1 MTVEENKTRLTILSI
16 TLENFM
22 CHESLKLTFN
32 KPLTCIAGTNGSGK
46 SSVLTALGI
55 ILGQRV
61 NSLDRGPN
69 LKSLIMSDKEFFC
82 ITLVINNYFKF
93 HEDFFGTNIVLE
105 KYVTNTTI
113 RLKIMNEK
121 KEVFST
127 RVCDLEDILDLY
139 GLDMGNPINFLS
151 QDNAKKLLRTTKNE
165 QLYTFFEKAIGIDK
179 MTEFHNETKEK
190 VDTMK
195 EKLSEIEK
203 EIRKLEKD
211 FNLQNEKL
219 NFKSKKEALNDKL
232 QNIQSEKNSLFV
244 TINKLKIQEIY
255 SNISQLVN
263 SVKEKRT
270 MIQSLNDKIKNLQD
284 QENKEIAEKNQLAKM
299 NEERIKNYEINIRKL
314 KNEITNLNEKI
325 NIKNKMLV
333 KNVVNHKNDKKILT
347 REEIE
352 KRIEEIETEKRNLFL
367 VLRED
372 FKEIDDKIYALRKQV
387 NYISGLKNN
396 RLKYFSDKMTDIIRE
411 TERLGIIGPIAN
423 YIELKENKWYK
434 AASIVLK
441 NELSNFIVRNKH
453 EREQLNE
460 IFKRYNVNFKI
471 ILPSKNSLK
480 EEKTIEYRSNQRYK
494 TLLNILNVKNVLV
507 LNQLIILTN
516 LEQII
521 LIDERHEAHE
531 IIRSKPHFVSCAYL
545 PSGDRISIIE
555 NSLSDFRARQNN
567 FYFEGFNLKTY
578 EDELAKVI
586 KEKEKMNTEKLKTKN
601 TLLLLD
607 KEIMELKQPIEEEK
621 EENQD
626 ELKEEIIYLTDQ
638 RDKLMNRCSEIEEM
652 TNEAMGSAVQSSLS
666 SKKSEIDLERNALNQ
681 IDEDIFKLKTRFIDA
696 KNEFYNLNRNYELN
710 IKNTQSQSDINNL
723 FYAAKKWIDNIE
735 VNFNCFASVAE
746 IERNIKQ
753 LEKEINLCDYFE
765 ENTNIDFKREIKNLE
780 KLKIKYENKITSL
793 NSQIKGM
800 EDIFDE
806 NEVLN
811 SISKINKDLKFKNKI
826 AEKYKA
832 RIHKLIEGIQERMKK
847 REEMRINIAQEVSDE
862 FNNLTSKRDYEGSIV
877 FDHSSGSLDLK
888 MTVDASKKGSRGTL
902 SGGERSF
909 AGICFILAMYKS
921 SSCLLKCLDEF
932 DVFMD
937 NINRKMAI
945 KLLQEY
951 TLKNPVQVIVVTP
964 LGTKDMFCDFGEV
977 FVLKNTREN
986 IA

>member
-314 KNEITNLNEKI
+314 KNEITNLTEKI